1 MLKFLL
7 FCILI
12 VQITSFSLYTVKNF
26 RFLLLA
32 EANSSPK
39 YGGVQHCGILVKD
52 TELSKAW
59 FMEMFGWKDDT
70 HLRNPELPFKG
81 AFLRFGTD
89 QVHLMELPNPDPM
102 IGRPDHGGR
111 DRHIALTVNNI
122 ELIKEKLESKRHPY
136 TMSKSGR
143 RALFTRD
150 LDMNAF
156 EFIEDED
163 LNL

>member
-1 MLKFLL
+1 MLNLL
-7 FCILI
+7 LLCVFI
-12 VQITSFSLYTVKNF
+12 VQVTSFFFNKVTNN
-26 RFLLLA
+26 RFILLA
-32 EANSSPK
+32 EANSSPV

-59 FMEMFGWKDDT
+59 FIEMFSWEDDT

-81 AFLRFGTD
+81 AFLRFGAD
-89 QVHLMELPNPDPM
+89 QIHLMELPNPDPM

-111 DRHIALTVNNI
+111 DRHVALTVNNI
-122 ELIKEKLESKRHPY
+122 ELIKEKLEAKGHPY

-156 EFIEDED
+156 EFIED